1 MFTAVFGEKTYDNTT
16 LPDVQEVTYGKQY
29 IGGSLFKSQNGT
41 IWTTAQYEDLTKLY
55 KAQFKPSGTLT
66 WYNSSVLPKGDN
78 STVLEDNPIQGL
90 PRKLK
95 LDISGSGTLNA
106 SVVPGIKVKE
116 SAAGDTVS
124 GFVENIGGPALL
136 LNLLLVDRLL

>member
-1 MFTAVFGEKTYDNTT
+1 MVDLYSNLRMEPFG
-16 LPDVQEVTYGKQY
+16 P
-29 IGGSLFKSQNGT
+29 S
-41 IWTTAQYEDLTKLY
+41 QYEDLTFKLY

-95 LDISGSGTLNA
+95 LDVSGSGTLNA
-106 SVVPGIKVKE
+106 SVVPGIRVRE
-116 SAAGDTVS
+116 SATGETIS
-124 GFVENIGGPALL
+124 GFVENIGGPSLL
-136 LNLLLVDRLL
+136 LNLLLVDLITSLM

>member
-1 MFTAVFGEKTYDNTT
+1 MTF
-16 LPDVQEVTYGKQY
+16 
-29 IGGSLFKSQNGT
+29 
-41 IWTTAQYEDLTKLY
+41 KLY
-55 KAQFKPSGTLT
+55 KAQFKPSATLT

-124 GFVENIGGPALL
+124 GFVENIGGPAATIELAAGGSDYYNGSTGSGVSNFSTL
-136 LNLLLVDRLL
+136 TDCDLFL